1 MALDIEISPELF
13 REGLS
18 RDIINRV
25 QRYRKEQNFDIT
37 DHINIRF
44 LPCPELNDVLSVYSA
59 YIAEQVLADSI
70 AVSDSADDENLVI
83 FDIDDLKI
91 GAVITLS

>member
-37 DHINIRF
+37 DHINIQF
-44 LPCPELNDVLSVYSA
+44 MNCPELDDVLSVYSD

-70 AVSDSADDENLVI
+70 ITGDVTDAENLVI

-91 GAVITLS
+91 GAVITIS